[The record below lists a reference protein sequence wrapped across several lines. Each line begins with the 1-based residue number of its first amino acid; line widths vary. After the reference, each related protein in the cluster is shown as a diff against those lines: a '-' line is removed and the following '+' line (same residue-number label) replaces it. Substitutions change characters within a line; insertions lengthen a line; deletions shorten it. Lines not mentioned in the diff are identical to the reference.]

1 VFGPF
6 RGPLAFRFGVV
17 EWRCVERAIAEGLS
31 LFLLDRFGSSLFC
44 KRGGGKAG
52 ASRIAQCLRQGLGF
66 DVEWRDPSLGTFAY
80 PGRVLGPQTRL
91 LPDGGPAGEFPAVVM
106 FLNGEGSGQHALKE
120 LLVESQ
126 NVPV

>member
-1 VFGPF
+1 
-6 RGPLAFRFGVV
+6 
-17 EWRCVERAIAEGLS
+17 
-31 LFLLDRFGSSLFC
+31 
-44 KRGGGKAG
+44 
-52 ASRIAQCLRQGLGF
+52 
-66 DVEWRDPSLGTFAY
+66 
-80 PGRVLGPQTRL
+80 VLGPQTRL